1 MATARVSKVRLAV
14 VLALV
19 SASAT
24 LGLAATGLLP
34 AAADVTATS
43 GRAFGASAS
52 VAGIPLVP
60 PTPVVQGGPAIGYP
74 LDADTTL
81 PIGVPLPA
89 VCPVTTDNVPFGNVV
104 EVCAITASTQGI
116 ANADPH
122 LNAATSTVEIA
133 GAAVGSGPAPILGVP
148 DPLLTVGAVTATCRA
163 DGDEA
168 VGETTIADLFLGGD
182 SIATVGPIAP
192 NTTLGIPGV
201 LEVFLNEQ
209 IPAVD
214 PDTVGIN
221 TITVNALRVVVLGTN
236 TEIILGHVECTATG
250 PNVNNLG
257 DILITKVS
265 PGDARNVPF
274 SFTVTCTGFGNSPF
288 TRTFNATVTGSG
300 STIVDDIQ
308 GGTVCTV
315 AETPTAGFVDQLSQ
329 TVTVIRDT
337 TQTVTFINTRT
348 VVSVPG
354 STGSVQVVK
363 VAPADAQGV
372 VFTFIVTCPGAA
384 GSPFVR
390 TVTGS
395 NATFPVSNLAVGTV
409 CKVAETPTAGFV
421 DQAERT
427 FPAVIADT
435 TQSVTFVNTRVGTAG
450 PPVPPPGPRILPR
463 TGANI
468 LSLVTLAGFALFL
481 GSLLT
486 LGGRSPGMLPALA
499 RNFGE
504 AVRLRRMPS
513 LSSAG
518 SSLLRAVK
526 RRNGA

>member
-1 MATARVSKVRLAV
+1 VSKVRLAV

-24 LGLAATGLLP
+24 LGLAATGLSP

-60 PTPVVQGGPAIGYP
+60 PTPLVQGGPAIGYP
-74 LDADTTL
+74 LNTQTAL

-89 VCPVTTDNVPFGNVV
+89 VCPVTTANVPFGNIV

-116 ANADPH
+116 ANANPH

-133 GAAVGSGPAPILGVP
+133 GAAVGSGPAPLLGVP

-163 DGDEA
+163 DGDVA
-168 VGETTIADLFLGGD
+168 VGQTTIADLSLGGD
-182 SIATVGPIAP
+182 PVATVGPIAP

-214 PDTVGIN
+214 PNTVGIN
-221 TITVNALRVVVLGTN
+221 TITVNALRIVVLGTN
-236 TEIILGHVECTATG
+236 AEIILGHVECTATG
-250 PNVNNLG
+250 PDVNNIG
-257 DILITKVS
+257 DILINKVS
-265 PGDARNVPF
+265 PGDAQNVPF
-274 SFTVTCTGFGNSPF
+274 TFTVTCTGFGNAPF
-288 TRTFNATVTGSG
+288 IRTFNATVTGSG
-300 STIVDDIQ
+300 STTVNDIQ

-315 AETPTAGFVDQLSQ
+315 AETPTAGFVNQLSQ
-329 TVTVIRDT
+329 TVTVVRDAI
-337 TQTVTFINTRT
+337 QTVNFINAR
-348 VVSVPG
+348 VVPPPG
-354 STGSVQVVK
+354 PTGSVQVVK
-363 VAPADAQGV
+363 VAPADAQSV

-384 GSPFVR
+384 DSPFVR

-409 CKVAETPTAGFV
+409 CTASETPTDGFV
-421 DQAERT
+421 DQADRT
-427 FPAVIADT
+427 FPAVIADA
-435 TQSVTFVNTRVGTAG
+435 TQSVTFVNTRVGT
-450 PPVPPPGPRILPR
+450 VPPPGPPNRPPILPR

-468 LSLVTLAGFALFL
+468 LSLVTLAGSALFL

-486 LGGRSPGMLPALA
+486 LVARSPGMLSGMA
-499 RNFGE
+499 RNVAE
-504 AVRLRRMPS
+504 AVRLRQIPS
-513 LSSAG
+513 LSSAR
-518 SSLLRAVK
+518 SSLLRALK